1 MESTHFSL
9 IFVAS
14 YKHHFAMY
22 TIGKKDGVPLISN
35 VVWKIIIQDYLKA
48 YLSLLEAPICQ
59 KHVEGPYMGNFE
71 RIEDK

>member
-1 MESTHFSL
+1 
-9 IFVAS
+9 
-14 YKHHFAMY
+14 MY

-59 KHVEGPYMGNFE
+59 KYVEGPYMGNIE